1 MLSVPSWPLGQT
13 LSAFLQN
20 QQLVKLS
27 AMRHGFAGNP
37 ELRPIVATHSPLI
50 SLSRLRPSIFP
61 WAPFVD
67 NFAGFTQESL
77 IIDGQITRTPYKS
90 ALENF
95 QTCRENVQCSE
106 IWLYIGFGY
115 FAMLKDLPS

>member
-1 MLSVPSWPLGQT
+1 MLSVHSWPLGQT

-50 SLSRLRPSIFP
+50 SLNRLRPTIFP

-67 NFAGFTQESL
+67 NFAGFTQDNL

-90 ALENF
+90 LLENF
-95 QTCRENVQCSE
+95 QT
-106 IWLYIGFGY
+106 W
-115 FAMLKDLPS
+115 K